1 MTLNNHPHRGIDGGG
16 FRMTTMTRPIVTHT
30 AYDGTITYKKGS
42 EVIAYEGL
50 AGFIAH
56 ISLTQG
62 WKAYG
67 SPSYASGNF
76 IAIRSPYTPED
87 LPIDPGVDG
96 WIRMT
101 VDELLDFADAE
112 SAVG

>member
-1 MTLNNHPHRGIDGGG
+1 
-16 FRMTTMTRPIVTHT
+16 MTTQMICHT
-30 AYDGTITYKKGS
+30 AYDGTITYKNGS
-42 EVIAYEGL
+42 DGKVIAYEGW
-50 AGFIAH
+50 AGFVAH

-76 IAIRSPYTPED
+76 IAMRSPFTPED

-101 VDELLDFADAE
+101 VDELLDFTDAE
-112 SAVG
+112 SAVA